1 MLITQALATRGAV
14 GVLLLDIVGA
24 FDEVM
29 RQSITVMAQQ
39 GTPDVRD
46 TVNGVLKLYEHLR
59 TYVVTAYGLSEW
71 YKQIDGVLQGGGAGP
86 PTVHHP
92 HAPPAPG
99 STGSRCR
106 SAATG
111 HSRRGNSR
119 LHGVCG

>member
-1 MLITQALATRGAV
+1 MLITQALATKGAV
-14 GVLLLDIVGA
+14 GVLMLDIVGA

-71 YKQIDGVLQGGGAGP
+71 YKQIDGVLQGGGGGLDPLLYIIPMHLLHLAVREAG
-86 PTVHHP
+86 VGVI
-92 HAPPAPG
+92 G
-99 STGSRCR
+99 SFSERKQ
-106 SAATG
+106 
-111 HSRRGNSR
+111 
-119 LHGVCG
+119 

>member
-1 MLITQALATRGAV
+1 MLITQALATKGAV

-39 GTPDVRD
+39 GTPDVRE

-92 HAPPAPG
+92 HAPLAPG
-99 STGSRCR
+99 STGSRSR

-111 HSRRGNSR
+111 HSRRGNRR